1 MHNTVYGNQLLKY
14 INDKNIS
21 NIQLTKKEYVTR
33 ESDKNI
39 AIYGCGERMPD
50 YNVIEYIRELFD
62 NPFMPSPTDLMYA
75 AYQKAGIDVDYDD
88 IFPEGIFI
96 EEQSFTYSYI
106 FFLRFFF
113 LSVFIF

>member
-1 MHNTVYGNQLLKY
+1 MIINKMHNTVYGNQLLKY

-88 IFPEGIFI
+88 IFPEDIFI
-96 EEQSFTYSYI
+96 EE
-106 FFLRFFF
+106 
-113 LSVFIF
+113 